1 MLTLIQCIGASTDH
15 ADLGNWQAKFIEQ
28 TPRRD
33 VTSRGPPRAGD
44 DTVPLIIT
52 NRCDTTIWPG
62 TATQAGLGPGTGG
75 FELNPGESKNLSVGS
90 NWQGRVWGRTNCTVN
105 GDSCACQ
112 TGDCF
117 AKLDCD
123 FSGAVPATLVEFNL
137 AGGVNGMQTFY
148 DISLVDGYNLPVGI
162 EHIPSDNTSF
172 IPPNLTNSACV
183 ATAGWLYDVSR
194 TGTYYSNETYPI
206 PLEKKETNDMLSK
219 WCPWT
224 NLAFPPKR
232 PSDGIYPYPDD
243 SIRRPSFSPCK
254 SACVTTG
261 SDRDCCIGKYHDPNI
276 CKPSSYSK
284 TVKAVCPDAY
294 SFAFDDRS
302 STFIVPKGGGWKII
316 WCPAGRSTDILNQL
330 SAQMYELAS
339 GGKLSELSVRRLG
352 NVSYVSS
359 VKQSA
364 VEQSGGDKV
373 PCSLSTLFAASVLV
387 LVMA

>member
-1 MLTLIQCIGASTDH
+1 
-15 ADLGNWQAKFIEQ
+15 
-28 TPRRD
+28 
-33 VTSRGPPRAGD
+33 
-44 DTVPLIIT
+44 
-52 NRCDTTIWPG
+52 
-62 TATQAGLGPGTGG
+62 
-75 FELNPGESKNLSVGS
+75 
-90 NWQGRVWGRTNCTVN
+90 
-105 GDSCACQ
+105 
-112 TGDCF
+112 
-117 AKLDCD
+117 
-123 FSGAVPATLVEFNL
+123 
-137 AGGVNGMQTFY
+137 MQTFY

-194 TGTYYSNETYPI
+194 AGTYYSNETYPI

-294 SFAFDDRS
+294 SFAFDDHS

-339 GGKLSELSVRRLG
+339 GGKLSELSMRRLG
-352 NVSYVSS
+352 NVSFVSS

-364 VEQSGGDKV
+364 VDQSGGDKLT
-373 PCSLSTLFAASVLV
+373 CSLSMLFAASVLV
-387 LVMA
+387 LFMA